1 MKFGRFEQ
9 QGRVFF
15 GIVEGEQAVELE
27 GSIFEQYKTTPRKHL
42 LSSLKTLIP
51 CVPPTFYC
59 AGLNYAAH
67 VEWADRRKGTK
78 TKLPEKADVGYRANN
93 ALIASGDAIVIPA
106 DSPGPVQFE
115 GELVAV
121 IGKKARNLSEKD
133 SLSCVLGYTLGNDL
147 SERSWQKQDRTLWRA
162 KNCDTFKPMGP
173 FIATGLDPM
182 KLTIA
187 IKVNGAVAA
196 EYGTDKMLFS
206 AQHYISQI
214 SKYMTLQPGDVVWL
228 GTDCATEPD
237 LKDGDTVE
245 IVQKDIGTL
254 RNPVT
259 RAKA

>member
-1 MKFGRFEQ
+1 MKREVT
-9 QGRVFF
+9 R
-15 GIVEGEQAVELE
+15 AVLASV
-27 GSIFEQYKTTPRKHL
+27 GN
-42 LSSLKTLIP
+42 
-51 CVPPTFYC
+51 FYA
-59 AGLNYAAH
+59 AGLNYRAH
-67 VEWADRRKGTK
+67 IEWAVSRGGAHKVPTQ
-78 TKLPEKADVGYRANN
+78 ADIGYRSSN
-93 ALIASGDAIVIPA
+93 AFVLSGEEIVIPK
-106 DSPGPVQFE
+106 DSGGPVEYE

-121 IGKKARNLSEKD
+121 IGKKAKNLTEKNALD
-133 SLSCVLGYTLGNDL
+133 CVEGYTLGNDV
-147 SERSWQKQDRTLWRA
+147 SERSWQKSDRTLWRA

-228 GTDCATEPD
+228 GTDGATEPD

-245 IVQKDIGTL
+245 IIQKDIGTL